1 MPMTTEPIGYGVRR
15 MCVACDL
22 EHYSRRP
29 DSGQIEAQRAMARL
43 LNEAGGR
50 DALERAQWLTQSQGD
65 GELALLPPGVDE
77 ARVITGLWRE
87 LREGLHRYNRYASEA
102 ARLRM
107 RIAVHEGQT
116 YIADNGF
123 AGDAINTV
131 CRLRDCAEIKQA
143 LSVTASDLVLIV
155 SDRIFYDVIRGHDAH
170 DLPASGFTEAIVTMP
185 DKDFR
190 SRAFIFS
197 GPAAPS
203 LPKEAAPA
211 KETGS
216 ARETAPAKTLPK
228 ETPAGEASKTEINFN
243 GRAKIRNLAGHDINQ
258 HYETRDE

>member
-1 MPMTTEPIGYGVRR
+1 MTTESIGHGVRR

-29 DSGQIEAQRAMARL
+29 DNGQIEAQRAMARML
-43 LNEAGGR
+43 KEAGERG
-50 DALERAQWLTQSQGD
+50 ALERAQWLTQQQGD

-77 ARVITGLWRE
+77 ARVITSLWRE
-87 LREGLHRYNRYASEA
+87 LREGLYRYNRHASAA

-131 CRLRDCAEIKQA
+131 CRLRDCAEVKDA
-143 LSVTASDLVLIV
+143 LSASDGDLVLIV
-155 SDRIFYDVIRGHDAH
+155 SDRIFCDVIRGYDAH
-170 DLPASGFTEAIVTMP
+170 DLPPSAFTEVNVTMP

-190 SRAFIFS
+190 ARAFVFS
-197 GPAAPS
+197 GPASPAP
-203 LPKEAAPA
+203 PEEAAPRKA
-211 KETGS
+211 VPREAPPGGTG
-216 ARETAPAKTLPK
+216 
-228 ETPAGEASKTEINFN
+228 GTEINFN
-243 GRAKIRNLAGHDINQ
+243 GDTRIHTFAAGNIN
-258 HYETRDE
+258 YPGVRDE